1 MAHFPGGSQ
10 AEYGYDAV
18 GRRVSKIFNGKTT
31 SYGWLADEILC
42 ARSGNATEDFL
53 FFPGCWIPLAWRQE
67 DEFRIFICD
76 PIGAPIEMLDPNGS
90 VVWRRATTLWGQP
103 LAESS
108 AGEFCP
114 FGFAGHFRDA
124 ESGFH
129 YNYYR
134 YYAPQLGRFL
144 TSDPL
149 EIEGG
154 FNLYVGCSN
163 PLTQI
168 DPFGLF
174 EALLNRRCDWSD
186 AQKRAFAKK
195 VEHYERLIER
205 AQRKGKRGHKV
216 SPCYSS
222 RSARDVWEQDC
233 GKKPPKQKKPKGN
246 GASADCTKDIDHS
259 TDKQLGGK
267 NDCDNLK
274 PLNSSVNRSLG
285 TQMAREIR
293 EHIKSKGQKWAY
305 LTAIKV
311 APPKCPETQRRTKN
325 CI

>member
-1 MAHFPGGSQ
+1 MGHLTLEYDHSNRLIMAHFPGGSQ

-108 AGEFCP
+108 AGEFLPLRLCWP
-114 FGFAGHFRDA
+114 L
-124 ESGFH
+124 SGC
-129 YNYYR
+129 R
-134 YYAPQLGRFL
+134 IRLPLTTITDITLLSLGGSSLR
-144 TSDPL
+144 TPSRSRG
-149 EIEGG
+149 IYS
-154 FNLYVGCSN
+154 YVGCSN

-216 SPCYSS
+216 SPASSS

-233 GKKPPKQKKPKGN
+233 GKKPPKQKKPKGK
-246 GASADCTKDIDHS
+246 GFRRLYEGH
-259 TDKQLGGK
+259 
-267 NDCDNLK
+267 
-274 PLNSSVNRSLG
+274 RSFDRQTTG
-285 TQMAREIR
+285 WQE
-293 EHIKSKGQKWAY
+293 
-305 LTAIKV
+305 
-311 APPKCPETQRRTKN
+311 
-325 CI
+325 